1 MNKKYFETKSG
12 SLEEISTKI
21 ATEQPTITKEEPK
34 IKLERKTYLENKPG
48 SLEDAAAKVVS
59 EGKELEEVL
68 DEASPTIAK
77 VKDIVKNKQAIKI
90 DGTTV
95 DLFTASAISQVYDK
109 VNDVNKK
116 KMDGMKI
123 IPLANIAMKLLKNE
137 YEHTELEEEISES
150 PFAVSYSGTKT
161 SDRKQRG
168 ANIITQKTGTIK
180 VDAKDEDSAK
190 KLVSKI
196 LDKRMNLRRYDID
209 RVRAEDF
216 KTFRE
221 GLQPGFAVRY
231 LDPKNGKRFAVAYK
245 IKKDAD
251 DKAAQ
256 LKKDGAKD
264 ISITKHTINFKEDRE
279 IAEGFEGHT
288 LSFLKRKG
296 FNVARFS
303 YGKLLVPK
311 SDVEDVKKLLKKET
325 EKVNGDVTV
334 MPNAIIGEA
343 KEEVLDEGLQLSKL
357 VGKSIAHLEMY
368 VELANDIKKEYFKTN
383 SQVSMFIKAK
393 ADQVLR
399 SVPSL
404 VKDLRKPGIW
414 SEQVELDEVNELCQ
428 VGDKVK
434 KEETMLEFTTQQI
447 KQAYGILNDPR
458 YKQGNYS
465 GAVKA
470 IEKLAKGLSKHK
482 DVANALKRAN
492 ESVIV
497 DPKAKKETKKEN
509 CNQNKK
515 SFEKLRNETKL
526 VRLGDKGKTATGQKA
541 AVIDLEPRAIPV

>member
-1 MNKKYFETKSG
+1 
-12 SLEEISTKI
+12 
-21 ATEQPTITKEEPK
+21 
-34 IKLERKTYLENKPG
+34 
-48 SLEDAAAKVVS
+48 
-59 EGKELEEVL
+59 
-68 DEASPTIAK
+68 
-77 VKDIVKNKQAIKI
+77 
-90 DGTTV
+90 
-95 DLFTASAISQVYDK
+95 
-109 VNDVNKK
+109 
-116 KMDGMKI
+116 MDGMKI

-137 YEHTELEEEISES
+137 YEHIEEEVLDEFTNFKSITFKPKGKYVSDGKYEIVYDGRKALVTKKQLNVWLQQKFIEEELSDVKEEISES

-216 KTFRE
+216 KTFGE
-221 GLQPGFAVRY
+221 GQQPGFAVRY

-414 SEQVELDEVNELCQ
+414 SEQVELVEDMAVRIKNIKMPPNTGGEVPNSIIFNVPAGKDPKEVGRGILKRMTGKVPTSFDVVKEDASDMVQ
-428 VGDKVK
+428 AKAAGTQKRIADLTTNINDKEDRARNINPGDKNKVAIHKADINHMKLKLSDLKDKLRTDRHKRAMAAQNEPETDTSGKPNKK
-434 KEETMLEFTTQQI
+434 KEITE
-447 KQAYGILNDPR
+447 
-458 YKQGNYS
+458 
-465 GAVKA
+465 
-470 IEKLAKGLSKHK
+470 
-482 DVANALKRAN
+482 N
-492 ESVIV
+492 E
-497 DPKAKKETKKEN
+497 
-509 CNQNKK
+509 
-515 SFEKLRNETKL
+515 
-526 VRLGDKGKTATGQKA
+526 
-541 AVIDLEPRAIPV
+541 

>member
-1 MNKKYFETKSG
+1 MSKYKT
-12 SLEEISTKI
+12 TWHDI
-21 ATEQPTITKEEPK
+21 AKAILRKEEFITEEQLIEQDK
-34 IKLERKTYLENKPG
+34 QDIQEFSRSQLDALARQYSDLKGKT
-48 SLEDAAAKVVS
+48 
-59 EGKELEEVL
+59 
-68 DEASPTIAK
+68 
-77 VKDIVKNKQAIKI
+77 
-90 DGTTV
+90 
-95 DLFTASAISQVYDK
+95 
-109 VNDVNKK
+109 
-116 KMDGMKI
+116 
-123 IPLANIAMKLLKNE
+123 
-137 YEHTELEEEISES
+137 
-150 PFAVSYSGTKT
+150 
-161 SDRKQRG
+161 
-168 ANIITQKTGTIK
+168 
-180 VDAKDEDSAK
+180 
-190 KLVSKI
+190 
-196 LDKRMNLRRYDID
+196 
-209 RVRAEDF
+209 
-216 KTFRE
+216 
-221 GLQPGFAVRY
+221 
-231 LDPKNGKRFAVAYK
+231 
-245 IKKDAD
+245 
-251 DKAAQ
+251 
-256 LKKDGAKD
+256 
-264 ISITKHTINFKEDRE
+264 ISIDNANKLRKIFDKIPNHFLNDLRKKHIPFLSGLALSRMVQKGIPVKEDRE
-279 IAEGFEGHT
+279 IAEGFEWHT

-414 SEQVELDEVNELCQ
+414 SEQLELNEISPDMRKFELEKQYKMILKDMPASERNTEAGKIKAMDLARVTATRAPGMTMKDLKILQKNKGTLKLEEVSEADLSKSQVKQVHKQADELPKKDFIKRYGKDGDAVRYATATNQ
-428 VGDKVK
+428 VKNKLGLGEDKVK

-509 CNQNKK
+509 NIHNKK